1 MSKYDYTNF
10 TSPDATSTQQPS
22 IYMMTDSGD
31 VLPLSAF
38 VSDKPRAELRQGEYM
53 QPSDQSN
60 YDAWLQYQQ
69 MVTDDMRRQQVA
81 DDNAR
86 AMDLVGHAISPLTM
100 ATDLAGVPEDSKIH
114 TIAELVSPG
123 DVAVGGKMLVMGA
136 LGKDFFKKL
145 LKGEVKPRPNAFN
158 NPELRR
164 PIDYKP
170 EFTLDDIRPYEPKAP
185 VVEPPVVTP
194 PKPTPTP
201 YASVD
206 ETQELRP
213 YIPSERW
220 TKLQDINAKKEWL
233 ANETARLNQMDSRLE
248 RAKRMLAERQLQ
260 AAEDAIVLRPY
271 IPSER
276 WTKLQD
282 INAKKEW
289 LANETARLNQM
300 DSRLE
305 RAKRMLAERQLQA
318 AEDAIVLRP
327 YIPKQKD

>member
-1 MSKYDYTNF
+1 MGKYNSTF
-10 TSPDATSTQQPS
+10 VEPDATSTQQPS
-22 IYMMTDSGD
+22 IYMMTDNGD

-38 VSDKPRAELRQGEYM
+38 VSDKPRQELRQGGYFP
-53 QPSDQSN
+53 PSDESN

-69 MVTDDMRRQQVA
+69 MVTDEMRRQKVA

-86 AMDLVGHAISPLTM
+86 AMDLVGHAISPLTI
-100 ATDLAGVPEDSKIH
+100 ATDIAGVPEDSKLH
-114 TIAELVSPG
+114 TAAELVSPG

-145 LKGEVKPRPNAFN
+145 LKGEVKPRPNNAFN
-158 NPELRR
+158 NPELRK

-194 PKPTPTP
+194 PKPQPTP
-201 YASVD
+201 YASID

-213 YIPSERW
+213 YVPSERW
-220 TKLQDINAKKEWL
+220 VKLQDINRQKDWL
-233 ANETARLNQMDSRLE
+233 ATETARLNQMDSRLE

-271 IPSER
+271 VP
-276 WTKLQD
+276 
-282 INAKKEW
+282 KK
-289 LANETARLNQM
+289 
-300 DSRLE
+300 
-305 RAKRMLAERQLQA
+305 
-318 AEDAIVLRP
+318 
-327 YIPKQKD
+327 KD